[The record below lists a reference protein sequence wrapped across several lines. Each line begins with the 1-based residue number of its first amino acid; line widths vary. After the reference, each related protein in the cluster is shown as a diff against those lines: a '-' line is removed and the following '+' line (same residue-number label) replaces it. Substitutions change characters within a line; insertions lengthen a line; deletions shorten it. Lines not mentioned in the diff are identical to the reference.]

1 MIELQNVNKRYPIEN
16 GGAVALKDCSLVI
29 NAGDFVSIIGTSGSG
44 KTSLLNLIG
53 CLDEHYTGHFIFD
66 GKMVNGLSDDQRS
79 ALRNEAIGFV
89 FQEFHLLDHL
99 TVREN
104 ISLPLFFANKSEN
117 TEKSTLLKLASRL
130 GIEEKLDQYP
140 MHLSGGQRQR
150 VAIAR
155 SLIRNPQLLLCDE
168 PTGSLDAQTSAQFL
182 TLLKELNQQGYTI
195 VLITHDPNVAAAA
208 QRQLRMQDGELQTL
222 DTAQ

>member
-1 MIELQNVNKRYPIEN
+1 MIELQNVNKRYPVGN
-16 GGAVALKDCSLVI
+16 GGALALRNCSLVI
-29 NAGDFVSIIGTSGSG
+29 NAGDFISITGTSGSG
-44 KTSLLNLIG
+44 KTSLLNVLG
-53 CLDEHYTGHFIFD
+53 CLDDHYSGQFIFD
-66 GKMVNGLSDDQRS
+66 GQIVSGLSDDQRA

-104 ISLPLFFANKSEN
+104 IALPLFFSNKSG
-117 TEKSTLLKLASRL
+117 KRDKPTLLQLAARL

-168 PTGSLDAQTSAQFL
+168 PTGSLDAQTSSQFL
-182 TLLKELNQQGYTI
+182 TLLEELNQQGYTI
-195 VLITHDPNVAAAA
+195 VLITHDPNVAATA

-222 DTAQ
+222 DGAR